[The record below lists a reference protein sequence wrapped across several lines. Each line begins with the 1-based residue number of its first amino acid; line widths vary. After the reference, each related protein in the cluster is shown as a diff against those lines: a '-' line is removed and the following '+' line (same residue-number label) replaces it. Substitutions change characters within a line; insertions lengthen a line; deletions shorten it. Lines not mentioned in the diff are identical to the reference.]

1 MKIDLGCG
9 KHPRGDI
16 NVDYGDF
23 AVVTDTSPL
32 DKYFEPYG
40 FKYNPNA
47 KIYDMRIET
56 FLNTYQITKDD
67 EILLSHVIEHL
78 TNPFIV
84 LQQLTE
90 AKLIVI
96 AIPNPT
102 KNPADCI
109 DKGHLYSW
117 TKCALENLL
126 SKIFKNHNIKI
137 TEINNIDLMAII
149 TRKDTS

>member
-9 KHPRGDI
+9 KHPRGEI
-16 NVDYGDF
+16 NIDYDYSE
-23 AVVTDTSPL
+23 VVIDTSPL
-32 DKYFEPYG
+32 DVYFEKYG

-47 KIYDMRIET
+47 EIYEMKIET
-56 FLNTYQITKDD
+56 FLALYKITKDD

-78 TNPFIV
+78 TNPYLV
-84 LQQLTE
+84 LEKLTE
-90 AKLIVI
+90 ARLVII

-102 KNPADCI
+102 KNNADCI
-109 DKGHLYSW
+109 DKGHIYSW

-126 SKIFKNHNIKI
+126 SEIFRNHNIEI
-137 TEINNIDLMAII
+137 TEINNTDLMAVI

>member
-16 NVDYGDF
+16 NVDYGNF

-47 KIYDMRIET
+47 KIYNCRIKT
-56 FLNTYQITKDD
+56 FLNMYPITEED

-78 TNPFIV
+78 ANPFLV

-117 TKCALENLL
+117 TKCALQNLL
-126 SKIFKNHNIKI
+126 SKTFKNHNIEI
-137 TEINNIDLMAII
+137 TEINNIDLMAVI